1 MSVGEI
7 CNREVIVTQRGTSAR
22 EAAHLMR
29 EHHVGS
35 IVVVEGGPPPR
46 PAGIVTDRDLVMEI
60 LAKGGDPSAVAV
72 DQLMRPDLVTAREEE
87 QTWAAIERMR
97 AKGVRRMIVVNEADG
112 LEGILTMDDLLEFLV
127 EELSGLVKLVKRE
140 QGLEFQ
146 TRSG

>member
-7 CNREVIVTQRGTSAR
+7 CNREVVITQRGTSAL

-35 IVVVEGGPPPR
+35 LVVVESGQPPR
-46 PAGIVTDRDLVMEI
+46 PAGILTDRDLVMEI
-60 LAKGGDPSAVAV
+60 LAKGRDPAAVVV
-72 DQLMRPDLVTAREEE
+72 DELMRPDLVTAREEE

-97 AKGVRRMIVVNEADG
+97 AKGVRRVIVVNETDG

-127 EELSGLVKLVKRE
+127 EELSGLVRLVKRE
-140 QGLEFQ
+140 QRLELEA
-146 TRSG
+146 R